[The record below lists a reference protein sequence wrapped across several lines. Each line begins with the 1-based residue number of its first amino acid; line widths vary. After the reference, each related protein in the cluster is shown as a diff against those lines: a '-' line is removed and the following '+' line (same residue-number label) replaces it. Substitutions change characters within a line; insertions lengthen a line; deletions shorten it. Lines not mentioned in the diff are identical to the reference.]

1 MAKQEITVI
10 KCDKCGT
17 ESTDPSQFLHVQVTA
32 LVWGRGNKANL
43 IHQRLT
49 SRDLCIESCVGA
61 PGVNRDK

>member
-1 MAKQEITVI
+1 MAKQEVTVI

-17 ESTDPSQFLHVQVTA
+17 ESTDISQFLHVQVTA
-32 LVWGRGNKANL
+32 LVLGKKGVVQ
-43 IHQRLT
+43 HERLT